1 MSKLDRVQESGPH
14 TMLRVLVID
23 ESRKR
28 AADICAAL
36 AIAGHQV
43 AAVLPSAL
51 ELAGHVEAIK
61 PDIILIDTD
70 SPSRDT
76 LEHLAAVGRD
86 MPRPVIVFAQESDE
100 DVIRKA
106 VRAGVSAYVVD
117 GVGASRLKPVIE
129 VACIQFAE
137 HQALKRELDEATKK
151 LSDRKLIERAKGIL
165 MKSRALDEE
174 AAYSALRRLAM
185 DRGKPLVA
193 IAHDVID
200 MAKLLL

>member
-1 MSKLDRVQESGPH
+1 
-14 TMLRVLVID
+14 MLRVLVID

-61 PDIILIDTD
+61 PDIILIDTE

-117 GVGASRLKPVIE
+117 SVGANRLKPVIE
-129 VACIQFAE
+129 VARIQFAE
-137 HQALKRELDEATKK
+137 HQALKRELDETTKK

>member
-1 MSKLDRVQESGPH
+1 
-14 TMLRVLVID
+14 MLRVLVID

-51 ELAGHVEAIK
+51 ELAGHVEAIR
-61 PDIILIDTD
+61 PDIILIDTE

-117 GVGASRLKPVIE
+117 GVGANRLKPVIE
-129 VACIQFAE
+129 VARIQFAE
-137 HQALKRELDEATKK
+137 HQTLKRELDDATKK

-165 MKSRALDEE
+165 MKSRGLDEE
-174 AAYSALRRLAM
+174 AAYSALRRLSM
-185 DRGKPLVA
+185 DRGKPLAA
-193 IAHDVID
+193 IARDVID

>member
-1 MSKLDRVQESGPH
+1 
-14 TMLRVLVID
+14 MLRVLVID

-51 ELAGHVEAIK
+51 ELAGHVEAIR
-61 PDIILIDTD
+61 PDIILIDTE

-106 VRAGVSAYVVD
+106 VRAGVLAYVVD
-117 GVGASRLKPVIE
+117 GVVANRLKPVIE
-129 VACIQFAE
+129 VARIQFAE
-137 HQALKRELDEATKK
+137 HQTLKRELDDATKK

-165 MKSRALDEE
+165 MKSRGLDEE
-174 AAYSALRRLAM
+174 AAYSALRRLSM
-185 DRGKPLVA
+185 DRGKPLAA
-193 IAHDVID
+193 IARDVID

>member
-1 MSKLDRVQESGPH
+1 MSTLKPVQESGPH

-28 AADICAAL
+28 AGDICAAL

-61 PDIILIDTD
+61 PDIILIDTE

-117 GVGASRLKPVIE
+117 GVGANRLKPVIE
-129 VACIQFAE
+129 VARIQFSE
-137 HQALKRELDEATKK
+137 HQALKRELDETTKK

-174 AAYSALRRLAM
+174 AAYGALRRLAM
-185 DRGKPLVA
+185 DRGKPLAAVA
-193 IAHDVID
+193 QDVLD
-200 MAKLLL
+200 MARLLL

>member
-1 MSKLDRVQESGPH
+1 MSKLDRIQAPGPH

-23 ESRKR
+23 ESRTR

-36 AIAGHQV
+36 ALAGHQV

-51 ELAGHVEAIK
+51 DLAGHVEAIR

-86 MPRPVIVFAQESDE
+86 MPRPVIVFAQASDE

-117 GVGASRLKPVIE
+117 GVGANRLKPVIE
-129 VACIQFAE
+129 VARIQFSE

-185 DRGKPLVA
+185 ERGKPLVT

>member
-1 MSKLDRVQESGPH
+1 
-14 TMLRVLVID
+14 MLRVLVID

-36 AIAGHQV
+36 AMAGHQV

-129 VACIQFAE
+129 VARIQFAE
-137 HQALKRELDEATKK
+137 HQALRRELDETTKK

-174 AAYSALRRLAM
+174 AAYNALRRLAM